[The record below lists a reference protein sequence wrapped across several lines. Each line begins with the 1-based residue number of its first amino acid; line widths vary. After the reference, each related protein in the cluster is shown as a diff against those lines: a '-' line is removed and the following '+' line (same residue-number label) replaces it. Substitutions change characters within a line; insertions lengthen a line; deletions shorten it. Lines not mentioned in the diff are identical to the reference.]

1 MTTFFSIVS
10 VATSRVVV
18 IMRSM
23 CFASSSS
30 KTASSCVCAR
40 RQKRATLVN
49 ALHRGAAF
57 RDRAETSGASCGR
70 SSFARGET
78 SIVDHPG
85 NRQNFL
91 LKVVSSSRKSGDLK
105 IKSAWGD
112 DVQFFPCRLLEKPK
126 KVTAKGDLYSLSIVG
141 GAHVDDAMMEKF
153 STPGQYVQMKIVPSD
168 KPAFIAVANG
178 PKMAK
183 KTNSFEFLVKRPSE
197 GYADKDTGEVLQST
211 AQKVC
216 DLDSDE
222 ASVLVSAPMGK
233 GFRLPEDE
241 IGDVLCFAAGS
252 GISPVKSFLEEEGF
266 THNGETY
273 VFYGTR
279 DAAHT
284 AFAEELKTTMGG
296 RVKIVNAYS
305 ADGNGYAQDYFKRM
319 IDSGELKLKD
329 PKKAIAVLCGQKEMT
344 EQTIEMLENA
354 GVPRERILMNF

>member
-1 MTTFFSIVS
+1 M
-10 VATSRVVV
+10 VAHRTRSYSR
-18 IMRSM
+18 
-23 CFASSSS
+23 AS
-30 KTASSCVCAR
+30 
-40 RQKRATLVN
+40 
-49 ALHRGAAF
+49 AF
-57 RDRAETSGASCGR
+57 RDCTTTSTCR
-70 SSFARGET
+70 RFSSSNFHRGGNGD
-78 SIVDHPG
+78 IIDHPG

-91 LKVVSSSRKSGDLK
+91 LKVSSSSTRDLK

-112 DVQFFPCRLLEKPK
+112 DVKFFPCAFVKKPR
-126 KVTAKGDLYSLSIVG
+126 KVTAKGDLYALSIG
-141 GAHVDDAMMEKF
+141 GGHLDEMMEKF
-153 STPGQYVQMKIVPSD
+153 STPGQYVQMKISPSD

-216 DLDSDE
+216 DLAADE

-296 RVKIVNAYS
+296 RAKIVNAYS

>member
-1 MTTFFSIVS
+1 M
-10 VATSRVVV
+10 VAHRTRSYSR
-18 IMRSM
+18 
-23 CFASSSS
+23 AS
-30 KTASSCVCAR
+30 
-40 RQKRATLVN
+40 
-49 ALHRGAAF
+49 AF
-57 RDRAETSGASCGR
+57 RDCATTSTCR
-70 SSFARGET
+70 RFSSSNFHRGGNGD
-78 SIVDHPG
+78 IIDHPG

-91 LKVVSSSRKSGDLK
+91 LKVSSSSTRDLK

-112 DVQFFPCRLLEKPK
+112 DVKFFPCAFVKKPR
-126 KVTAKGDLYSLSIVG
+126 KVTAKGDLYALSIG
-141 GAHVDDAMMEKF
+141 GGHLDEMMEKF
-153 STPGQYVQMKIVPSD
+153 STPGQYVQMKISPSD

-216 DLDSDE
+216 DLAADE

-296 RVKIVNAYS
+296 RAKIVNAYS

>member
-1 MTTFFSIVS
+1 MPG
-10 VATSRVVV
+10 VAVVV
-18 IMRSM
+18 
-23 CFASSSS
+23 
-30 KTASSCVCAR
+30 
-40 RQKRATLVN
+40 
-49 ALHRGAAF
+49 
-57 RDRAETSGASCGR
+57 
-70 SSFARGET
+70 
-78 SIVDHPG
+78 
-85 NRQNFL
+85 
-91 LKVVSSSRKSGDLK
+91 
-105 IKSAWGD
+105 D
-112 DVQFFPCRLLEKPK
+112 DNM
-126 KVTAKGDLYSLSIVG
+126 
-141 GAHVDDAMMEKF
+141 MMEKF
-153 STPGQYVQMKIVPSD
+153 STPGQYVQMKISPSD

-216 DLDSDE
+216 DLDSEE

-296 RVKIVNAYS
+296 RAKIVNAYS

>member
-1 MTTFFSIVS
+1 
-10 VATSRVVV
+10 
-18 IMRSM
+18 M

-40 RQKRATLVN
+40 RRQKRATLNDAMV
-49 ALHRGAAF
+49 ACRRRF
-57 RDRAETSGASCGR
+57 SS
-70 SSFARGET
+70 SSFARGEI

-91 LKVVSSSRKSGDLK
+91 FKVSSSAKTSRGDLK
-105 IKSAWGD
+105 IKSAGWGD
-112 DVQFFPCRLLEKPK
+112 DVQFFPCALVEKPR
-126 KVTAKGDLYSLSIVG
+126 KVTAKGDLYSLSIG
-141 GAHVDDAMMEKF
+141 GGNLDDAMMEKF
-153 STPGQYVQMKIVPSD
+153 STPGQYVQMKVLPSD

-296 RVKIVNAYS
+296 RAKIVNAYS

>member
-1 MTTFFSIVS
+1 MSI
-10 VATSRVVV
+10 
-18 IMRSM
+18 
-23 CFASSSS
+23 
-30 KTASSCVCAR
+30 
-40 RQKRATLVN
+40 
-49 ALHRGAAF
+49 
-57 RDRAETSGASCGR
+57 
-70 SSFARGET
+70 
-78 SIVDHPG
+78 DHPG

-91 LKVVSSSRKSGDLK
+91 KVSSSRAGDLK

-112 DVQFFPCRLLEKPK
+112 DVQFFPCTFVKKPR
-126 KVTAKGDLYSLSIVG
+126 KVTAKGDLYLLSIG
-141 GAHVDDAMMEKF
+141 GTHLDDHMMEKF
-153 STPGQYVQMKIVPSD
+153 STPGQYVQMKILPSD

-178 PKMAK
+178 PQMAK

-329 PKKAIAVLCGQKEMT
+329 PEKAIAVLCGQKEMT

>member
-1 MTTFFSIVS
+1 M
-10 VATSRVVV
+10 VAHRT
-18 IMRSM
+18 RSYSH
-23 CFASSSS
+23 AS
-30 KTASSCVCAR
+30 
-40 RQKRATLVN
+40 
-49 ALHRGAAF
+49 AF
-57 RDRAETSGASCGR
+57 RDCTTTSTCR
-70 SSFARGET
+70 RVSSSNFHRGGNGD
-78 SIVDHPG
+78 IIDHPG

-91 LKVVSSSRKSGDLK
+91 KVSSSSTRDLK

-112 DVQFFPCRLLEKPK
+112 DVQFFPCTFVKKPR
-126 KVTAKGDLYSLSIVG
+126 KVTAKGDLYALSIG
-141 GAHVDDAMMEKF
+141 GGHLDEMMEKF
-153 STPGQYVQMKIVPSD
+153 STPGQYVQMKVLPSD

-284 AFAEELKTTMGG
+284 AFAEELKRTMGG

>member
-1 MTTFFSIVS
+1 
-10 VATSRVVV
+10 
-18 IMRSM
+18 MRSM

-30 KTASSCVCAR
+30 KTASSCCGR
-40 RQKRATLVN
+40 RQKLTHN
-49 ALHRGAAF
+49 AMVVHRTRSYSNMTAFSNLTTTSKCRRFSSSNFHRG
-57 RDRAETSGASCGR
+57 DIT
-70 SSFARGET
+70 
-78 SIVDHPG
+78 VDHPG

-91 LKVVSSSRKSGDLK
+91 KVSSSSRDLK

-112 DVQFFPCRLLEKPK
+112 DVQFFPCTLVEKPK
-126 KVTAKGDLYSLSIVG
+126 KATAKGDLYSLSIGG
-141 GAHVDDAMMEKF
+141 GALDENLMEKF
-153 STPGQYVQMKIVPSD
+153 STPGQYVQMKVLQSD

-178 PKMAK
+178 PRMAK
-183 KTNSFEFLVKRPSE
+183 KTNSLEFLVKRPSE
-197 GYADKDTGEVLQST
+197 GYTDKETGEVLQST

-216 DLDSDE
+216 DLAADG

-329 PKKAIAVLCGQKEMT
+329 PKKTIAVLCGQKEMT

>member
-1 MTTFFSIVS
+1 M
-10 VATSRVVV
+10 
-18 IMRSM
+18 
-23 CFASSSS
+23 
-30 KTASSCVCAR
+30 
-40 RQKRATLVN
+40 
-49 ALHRGAAF
+49 
-57 RDRAETSGASCGR
+57 
-70 SSFARGET
+70 
-78 SIVDHPG
+78 
-85 NRQNFL
+85 
-91 LKVVSSSRKSGDLK
+91 
-105 IKSAWGD
+105 
-112 DVQFFPCRLLEKPK
+112 QFFPCAFVKKPR
-126 KVTAKGDLYSLSIVG
+126 KVTAKGDLYALSIG
-141 GAHVDDAMMEKF
+141 GGHLDEMMEKF
-153 STPGQYVQMKIVPSD
+153 STPGQYVQMKISPSD

-216 DLDSDE
+216 DLDSEE

-296 RVKIVNAYS
+296 RAKIVNAYS

>member
-1 MTTFFSIVS
+1 M
-10 VATSRVVV
+10 VAHRTRSYSR
-18 IMRSM
+18 
-23 CFASSSS
+23 AS
-30 KTASSCVCAR
+30 
-40 RQKRATLVN
+40 
-49 ALHRGAAF
+49 AF
-57 RDRAETSGASCGR
+57 RDDSTTTTSTCR
-70 SSFARGET
+70 RRFSSSNFARGEI
-78 SIVDHPG
+78 SIDHPG

-91 LKVVSSSRKSGDLK
+91 KVSSSATSRDLK

-112 DVQFFPCRLLEKPK
+112 DVQFFPCALVKKPR
-126 KVTAKGDLYSLSIVG
+126 KVTAKGDLYSLSIG
-141 GAHVDDAMMEKF
+141 GGNLDDMMEKF
-153 STPGQYVQMKIVPSD
+153 STPGQYVQMKVLPSD

-178 PKMAK
+178 PGMAK
-183 KTNSFEFLVKRPSE
+183 KTNSLEFLVKRPSE
-197 GYADKDTGEVLQST
+197 GYTDKDTGEVLQST

-296 RVKIVNAYS
+296 RAKIVNAYS

>member
-1 MTTFFSIVS
+1 
-10 VATSRVVV
+10 
-18 IMRSM
+18 M

-30 KTASSCVCAR
+30 KTASSCCTR
-40 RQKRATLVN
+40 RQKLTYNAVVHRTRSYSNTSAFSDATT
-49 ALHRGAAF
+49 
-57 RDRAETSGASCGR
+57 TSKCR
-70 SSFARGET
+70 RFSSSNFSRGEKT
-78 SIVDHPG
+78 IDHPG

-91 LKVVSSSRKSGDLK
+91 KVSSSTSRDLK

-112 DVQFFPCRLLEKPK
+112 DVQFFPCTLVKKPR
-126 KVTAKGDLYSLSIVG
+126 KVTAKGDLYSLSIGG
-141 GAHVDDAMMEKF
+141 GALGDEMMEKF
-153 STPGQYVQMKIVPSD
+153 STPGQYVQMKVLPSD

-178 PKMAK
+178 PRMAK

-197 GYADKDTGEVLQST
+197 GYTDKDTGEVLQST

-222 ASVLVSAPMGK
+222 ASILVSAPMGK

-296 RVKIVNAYS
+296 RAKIVNAYS

>member
-1 MTTFFSIVS
+1 
-10 VATSRVVV
+10 
-18 IMRSM
+18 MRSM

-30 KTASSCVCAR
+30 KTASSCCGR
-40 RQKRATLVN
+40 RQKLTLNATV
-49 ALHRGAAF
+49 AHRTRSYSNRSVF
-57 RDRAETSGASCGR
+57 RDCTTSSTCRGFSS
-70 SSFARGET
+70 SSFARGEI
-78 SIVDHPG
+78 SIDHPG

-91 LKVVSSSRKSGDLK
+91 KVSSSRGDLK

-112 DVQFFPCRLLEKPK
+112 DVQFFPCTLIKKPR
-126 KVTAKGDLYSLSIVG
+126 KVTAKGDLYALSIG
-141 GAHVDDAMMEKF
+141 GKHLDDMMEKF
-153 STPGQYVQMKIVPSD
+153 STPGQYVQMKTLPAD

-296 RVKIVNAYS
+296 RAKIVNAYS

>member
-1 MTTFFSIVS
+1 
-10 VATSRVVV
+10 
-18 IMRSM
+18 
-23 CFASSSS
+23 
-30 KTASSCVCAR
+30 
-40 RQKRATLVN
+40 
-49 ALHRGAAF
+49 
-57 RDRAETSGASCGR
+57 
-70 SSFARGET
+70 
-78 SIVDHPG
+78 
-85 NRQNFL
+85 
-91 LKVVSSSRKSGDLK
+91 
-105 IKSAWGD
+105 
-112 DVQFFPCRLLEKPK
+112 
-126 KVTAKGDLYSLSIVG
+126 
-141 GAHVDDAMMEKF
+141 MMEKF
-153 STPGQYVQMKIVPSD
+153 STPGQYVQMKISPSD

-216 DLDSDE
+216 DLDSEE

>member
-1 MTTFFSIVS
+1 
-10 VATSRVVV
+10 
-18 IMRSM
+18 MRSM

-30 KTASSCVCAR
+30 KTASSCARAR
-40 RQKRATLVN
+40 RQKRTFVA
-49 ALHRGAAF
+49 HRAF
-57 RDRAETSGASCGR
+57 RDRAEKTSSASCGR

-78 SIVDHPG
+78 SLVDHPG

-91 LKVVSSSRKSGDLK
+91 LKVVSSSSRKSKGDLK

-112 DVQFFPCRLLEKPK
+112 DVKFFPCRLLEKPK
-126 KVTAKGDLYSLSIVG
+126 KVTAKGDLYALSIIVG
-141 GAHVDDAMMEKF
+141 GAHVDDNMMMEKF
-153 STPGQYVQMKIVPSD
+153 STPGQYVQMKISPSD

-216 DLDSDE
+216 DLDSEE

-296 RVKIVNAYS
+296 RAKIVNAYS